1 MQKCGLSGHKNCVK
15 IGAITAVTE
24 ALIFAI
30 FRKSWDGI
38 VSIQIEKKNNE
49 GTVGY
54 NDSIMTGP
62 DKCSDELLH
71 TYHLCSVLN
80 SSMVAECIDNEFLTK
95 EEFIAY
101 ITGFNAACPDEE
113 KCNGL
118 DVLRDIICYKIAD
131 YLPFIEACANE
142 LKVGIRYPKE
152 KLEEKF
158 INMGYT
164 FPNP

>member
-1 MQKCGLSGHKNCVK
+1 MKDCGFTGHKNSVR
-15 IGAITAVTE
+15 IGAITAVSE

-30 FRKSWDGI
+30 FQKSWDNI
-38 VSIQIEKKNNE
+38 VTIQIEKKNNE

-54 NDSIMTGP
+54 KDSIMTGP

-71 TYHLCSVLN
+71 MYHLTSVLN
-80 SSMVAECIDNEFLTK
+80 SSMLAECIDNDFMTK

-101 ITGFNAACPDEE
+101 ITGFNDACPDEI

-118 DVLRDIICYKIAD
+118 DVVRDIICYKIAD
-131 YLPFIEACANE
+131 YIPFIEACANE
-142 LKVGIRYPKE
+142 LEVGIRFPKE
-152 KLEEKF
+152 RLEEKF
-158 INMGYT
+158 KSMGYT